1 MHRYDELE
9 KLYYRRKIKKY
20 SLIFSLFL
28 IILSTLYY
36 FQFYLL
42 KKNQPEQDIK
52 FNIKKITLNK
62 KDDNTI
68 SAEDKNIS
76 NPVKKETNHIAGLSK
91 KSNTVSKEFKK
102 EVNAS
107 KKDSNK
113 KSLTPNLSFVVPHIN
128 PESVKKETEKT
139 DVKKQIVKKTQKPTV
154 KLPQIKEEKINIKEL
169 IASFNKEPKYDTAM
183 VISKYYFDKNDLKN
197 AKLWAL
203 KANNIDPSKYQSWK
217 MFALILIK
225 KNDKIKAKEVL
236 QIYLNDYGDN
246 DEIYKL
252 LRSIDE

>member
-20 SLIFSLFL
+20 FIIFLLFL
-28 IILSTLYY
+28 IILSSLYY
-36 FQFYLL
+36 FQFYLS

-52 FNIKKITLNK
+52 FNIKKITVNNK
-62 KDDNTI
+62 DNIITV
-68 SAEDKNIS
+68 ADKNIS
-76 NPVKKETNHIAGLSK
+76 HAVKKEKNHITGLSK
-91 KSNTVSKEFKK
+91 KINTVSKESKK

-107 KKDSNK
+107 KKE
-113 KSLTPNLSFVVPHIN
+113 TPNLSFVLPRID
-128 PESVKKETEKT
+128 PESEKNETKKN
-139 DVKKQIVKKTQKPTV
+139 DVKKPVIKKTQESSV

-169 IASFNKEPKYDTAM
+169 IASFNKEPRYDIAI
-183 VISKYYFDKNDLKN
+183 VISKYYFDKNNLQN

-203 KANNIDPSKYQSWK
+203 KANSINPSKYQSWK
-217 MFALILIK
+217 MFAMILLK

-236 QIYLNDYGDN
+236 KTYINDYGEN
-246 DEIYKL
+246 KEVKKL